1 MVYGFRTFLL
11 PSFPAAAASGCGGGV
26 PAETMRET
34 VRRGDLS
41 LNVRWW
47 PPRAVVETQVVAGC
61 ERPRGVVAWA
71 WAWPT
76 GGWGSVCVGGDAA
89 AGAVLE
95 GDGWRLTS
103 SVLPLGGHLIFFSYS
118 DGSVPRVL

>member
-1 MVYGFRTFLL
+1 
-11 PSFPAAAASGCGGGV
+11 
-26 PAETMRET
+26 
-34 VRRGDLS
+34 
-41 LNVRWW
+41 
-47 PPRAVVETQVVAGC
+47 VAGC

-103 SVLPLGGHLIFFSYS
+103 SVLPLGAT
-118 DGSVPRVL
+118 